1 MNRLAAAGW
10 LLRMHPV
17 ITQSSSAFGAI
28 IQSITSQI
36 DFPGRCEIAGINFS
50 TDGSRIL
57 SAVHILRPFSRRAG
71 LVSTSPLLLKQ
82 TPFDLIS
89 LHGLSAPHLR
99 FQLLA
104 FEPKLSSRRCTTT
117 VDWHY
122 CRCCGLFTAGRSKRN
137 WLRKGRGRGLL
148 SCPGPQLLNWPS

>member
-1 MNRLAAAGW
+1 
-10 LLRMHPV
+10 MHPV

-89 LHGLSAPHLR
+89 LQGLCAPHLR
-99 FQLLA
+99 FWRRNYQA
-104 FEPKLSSRRCTTT
+104 GAIGQRWTGIIAAAAASSQSAARRETGFE
-117 VDWHY
+117 
-122 CRCCGLFTAGRSKRN
+122 
-137 WLRKGRGRGLL
+137 RGEAEAY
-148 SCPGPQLLNWPS
+148 

>member
-1 MNRLAAAGW
+1 M
-10 LLRMHPV
+10 
-17 ITQSSSAFGAI
+17 
-28 IQSITSQI
+28 
-36 DFPGRCEIAGINFS
+36 
-50 TDGSRIL
+50 

-104 FEPKLSSRRCTTT
+104 FEAKLSSRSCTT
-117 VDWHY
+117 VGWHY
-122 CRCCGLFTAGRSKRN
+122 IGAAASSQSAARRETGFE
-137 WLRKGRGRGLL
+137 RGEAEAY
-148 SCPGPQLLNWPS
+148 